1 MGIQRKILL
10 YMGKSFEISPSEKL
24 TVCHFIRCIFTFS
37 EKEISGKKEKT
48 EEKMN
53 FREKEQTGTRK
64 KSEKFRRKRK
74 TQKTT
79 EKRKNGRNAEK
90 NDFWEKSDNEKEDF
104 SENRIFLLSESKFQE
119 RTPRFLKNR

>member
-1 MGIQRKILL
+1 
-10 YMGKSFEISPSEKL
+10 
-24 TVCHFIRCIFTFS
+24 
-37 EKEISGKKEKT
+37 
-48 EEKMN
+48 MN
-53 FREKEQTGTRK
+53 FREKEQTGPGK

-74 TQKTT
+74 TQKTAGKK
-79 EKRKNGRNAEK
+79 EERKKRRK

>member
-37 EKEISGKKEKT
+37 EKEKT

-64 KSEKFRRKRK
+64 KSEKFSAEKEKQKNGRKKGRAEK
-74 TQKTT
+74 TQKKMIF
-79 EKRKNGRNAEK
+79 EKKL
-90 NDFWEKSDNEKEDF
+90 DNEKEDF
-104 SENRIFLLSESKFQE
+104 SKNRIFPLSESKLQE
-119 RTPRFLKNR
+119 RTA

>member
-1 MGIQRKILL
+1 MGIQGKILL

-24 TVCHFIRCIFTFS
+24 TVCRFIRCIFTFS

-74 TQKTT
+74 TQKTAGKK
-79 EKRKNGRNAEK
+79 EERKKRRKK
-90 NDFWEKSDNEKEDF
+90 
-104 SENRIFLLSESKFQE
+104 
-119 RTPRFLKNR
+119 

>member
-1 MGIQRKILL
+1 
-10 YMGKSFEISPSEKL
+10 
-24 TVCHFIRCIFTFS
+24 
-37 EKEISGKKEKT
+37 
-48 EEKMN
+48 MN

-64 KSEKFRRKRK
+64 KSEKFLQVKKRP
-74 TQKTT
+74 
-79 EKRKNGRNAEK
+79 ERRKNGRNAEK